1 VKLVLGI
8 ESSCDETGVALYH
21 TERGLLAHTLHS
33 QIAMHNEYG
42 GVVPE
47 LASRDHVRYALPLV
61 RKVLSMANCT
71 LADIDTIA
79 FTQGPGLSGA
89 LLVGASVACSLAY
102 ALDIPTIAVHHLE
115 GHLLS
120 PLLSDPAPEFPFV
133 ALLVSGGHTQLMRVD
148 GVGRYTLLGETLDDA
163 AGEAFDK
170 SAKLL
175 GLDYPGGALLSQL
188 AQRGVAGRFKL
199 PRPMLHSGD
208 LDFSFS
214 GLKTAVLLAVQNN
227 CIPHPNPLP
236 QAGEGAIESLR
247 EFQVNEQTKADIAQ
261 AAQAAIVEV
270 LVKKSLAALK
280 QTGLKQLVIAGGV
293 GANQALR
300 TQLNQA
306 AQQHNFKVFYPD
318 LEFCTDNG
326 AMIAFAGALRMQQ
339 QPAQKDYRF
348 NVKPRWD
355 LQQINT

>member
-1 VKLVLGI
+1 MKLVLGI
-8 ESSCDETGVALYH
+8 ESSCDETGIALYH

-33 QIAMHNEYG
+33 QIALHNEYG

-47 LASRDHVRYALPLV
+47 LASRDHVRYALPLIRSV
-61 RKVLSMANCT
+61 IQKADCT
-71 LADIDTIA
+71 LRDIDAIA

-89 LLVGASVACSLAY
+89 LLVGSSVACALAY
-102 ALDIPTIAVHHLE
+102 TLDVPTIGVHHLE

-120 PLLSDPAPEFPFV
+120 PLLSRPAPEFPFV

-148 GVGRYTLLGETLDDA
+148 GVGRYTLMGESVDDA

-175 GLDYPGGALLSQL
+175 GLDYPGGALLAQL
-188 AQRGVAGRFKL
+188 AHGGIPGRFKL

-214 GLKTAVLLAVQNN
+214 GLKTAVLTLTQQNELN
-227 CIPHPNPLP
+227 D
-236 QAGEGAIESLR
+236 
-247 EFQVNEQTKADIAQ
+247 QTRADIAH
-261 AAQAAIVEV
+261 AAQEAIVDV
-270 LVKKSLAALK
+270 LATKALSALG
-280 QTGLKQLVIAGGV
+280 QSGLDQLVVAGGV
-293 GANQALR
+293 GANQMLR
-300 TQLNQA
+300 SRLSENIGKRGG
-306 AQQHNFKVFYPD
+306 KVFYPD

-326 AMIAFAGALRMQQ
+326 AMIAFAGAMRLLH
-339 QPAQKDYRF
+339 QPAQRDYRF

-355 LQQINT
+355 LQALNYAD